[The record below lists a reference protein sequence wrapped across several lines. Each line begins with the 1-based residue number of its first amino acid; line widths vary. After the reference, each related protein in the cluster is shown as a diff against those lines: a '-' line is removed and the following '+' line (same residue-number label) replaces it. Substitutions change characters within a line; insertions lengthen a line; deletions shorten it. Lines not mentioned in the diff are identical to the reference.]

1 MRSWQRPG
9 RPAVPAR
16 PARAAEAGA
25 VRHQAF
31 TVLHIFECRL
41 TVRRWCRSKG
51 PTTTAFDPIQ
61 VMYAS
66 SVSIGLPASPVQ
78 ARSAEALWPYLLGL
92 VHGGQAPADVLTW
105 SADTGWVLQGIWHG
119 AAREL
124 FDLFKPLLDMH
135 ARKASWV
142 VAQLGQSLD
151 GCVATSTGES
161 MFINGPENIVH
172 LHRLRALSEAVLVGA
187 GTVAADNPRLTT
199 RRVPGPNPTRVLL
212 DPRLSLAGQVFDAH
226 AFNDDKAHTVW
237 LCDAQHRDQAER
249 LVGAART
256 MAVPG
261 LLRSDG
267 APDLALAVAALRARG
282 LRRIFIEGGGVTVS
296 RFLAQACL
304 DRLHLAVAPV
314 IIGGGRPG
322 ISFKGASRLADCP
335 RPRYRVYRMGVDQL
349 WDLDLR
355 N

>member
-1 MRSWQRPG
+1 MHAPSIP
-9 RPAVPAR
+9 
-16 PARAAEAGA
+16 
-25 VRHQAF
+25 
-31 TVLHIFECRL
+31 
-41 TVRRWCRSKG
+41 
-51 PTTTAFDPIQ
+51 
-61 VMYAS
+61 
-66 SVSIGLPASPVQ
+66 IGLPASKVR
-78 ARSAEALWPYLLGL
+78 ARSADALWPHLLDL
-92 VHGGQAPADVLTW
+92 VRQMPASDAPHVPHVPAEVLTW
-105 SADTGWVLQGIWHG
+105 SDEAGWLLQGIWHG

-124 FDLFKPLLDMH
+124 FDVFKPLLDMH
-135 ARKASWV
+135 ARGEGWV

-187 GTVAADNPRLTT
+187 GTVAADNPHLTT

-212 DPRLSLAGQVFDAH
+212 DPRLSLASQVFNAH
-226 AFNDDKAHTVW
+226 VFNDNKANTVW
-237 LCDAQHRDQAER
+237 LCDAQHREQAER

-256 MAVPG
+256 LAVPG
-261 LLRSDG
+261 LLRGDG
-267 APDLALAVAALRARG
+267 SPDLALAVGALRARG

-314 IIGGGRPG
+314 IIGDGRPG
-322 ISFKGASRLADCP
+322 ISFKGATRLADCP
-335 RPRYRVYRMGVDQL
+335 RPGHKVYRMGVDQL

-355 N
+355 G